1 MNPSLERAVELFV
14 VINLAVI
21 GLSHAVAPR
30 AWVDW
35 FQRLHVKG
43 PAGVFDYAFVCLS
56 FGSIVASLHSV
67 WRGLPLVV
75 TLIGWAQVGK
85 GAIYFAFPAF
95 GLKQIERMTPTRS
108 YLLRRAGIVMLAI
121 TAGLGCSLFRR

>member
-1 MNPSLERAVELFV
+1 MTTSLESAVELFV

-35 FQRLHVKG
+35 FQRLHAKG
-43 PAGVFDYAFVCLS
+43 PRGAFDYAFVCLS

-67 WRGLPLVV
+67 WSGLPLIV

-85 GAIYFAFPAF
+85 GALYFAFPTF
-95 GLKQIERMTPTRS
+95 GLKQIERMTPERS
-108 YLLRRAGIVMLAI
+108 YLLRWAGIAMLAL
-121 TAGLGCSLFRR
+121 TTGLGWSLLRR